1 MQTLDNQIDT
11 NKKTFHHPDPV
22 EQSVIAQWLF
32 ADVLPW
38 QQSTWQYL
46 TRHTDRLPHAMLFAG
61 NAGTGKRAFVY
72 RFVAW
77 LLCQQKHSDPHNM
90 ASACGTCDSC
100 QWLIAGNH
108 PNLYQL
114 PKPSTPASYTG
125 TKINPSKS
133 KSPSQPIA
141 QAPSHQPTMSIKID
155 DIRALQPFVVQS
167 SAGLRIVV
175 IHQADAMT
183 VAASNAL
190 LKTLEEPAENVIICL
205 ISDSPSQL
213 LPTIRSRLQA
223 FSVSHVT
230 PQQSLAL
237 MQKYLPQTA
246 SSTLEQASSLSGYAP
261 FVALQMLDSEWYQ
274 HRQTW
279 INSWQAVRSHQRTPL
294 QASDYWQRTLALTDF
309 LYLSQSLLV
318 IISQFIMGLAAPPTD
333 IDIKKLQ
340 PLPELRQI
348 QHIQQTIT
356 QIWQDRQ
363 QHIQD
368 KLCYDKIFSTMKMI

>member
-1 MQTLDNQIDT
+1 M
-11 NKKTFHHPDPV
+11 
-22 EQSVIAQWLF
+22 
-32 ADVLPW
+32 
-38 QQSTWQYL
+38 
-46 TRHTDRLPHAMLFAG
+46 
-61 NAGTGKRAFVY
+61 
-72 RFVAW
+72 
-77 LLCQQKHSDPHNM
+77 
-90 ASACGTCDSC
+90 
-100 QWLIAGNH
+100 
-108 PNLYQL
+108 
-114 PKPSTPASYTG
+114 
-125 TKINPSKS
+125 
-133 KSPSQPIA
+133 
-141 QAPSHQPTMSIKID
+141 
-155 DIRALQPFVVQS
+155 
-167 SAGLRIVV
+167 
-175 IHQADAMT
+175 
-183 VAASNAL
+183 
-190 LKTLEEPAENVIICL
+190 
-205 ISDSPSQL
+205 
-213 LPTIRSRLQA
+213 
-223 FSVSHVT
+223 
-230 PQQSLAL
+230 
-237 MQKYLPQTA
+237 
-246 SSTLEQASSLSGYAP
+246 SGYAP